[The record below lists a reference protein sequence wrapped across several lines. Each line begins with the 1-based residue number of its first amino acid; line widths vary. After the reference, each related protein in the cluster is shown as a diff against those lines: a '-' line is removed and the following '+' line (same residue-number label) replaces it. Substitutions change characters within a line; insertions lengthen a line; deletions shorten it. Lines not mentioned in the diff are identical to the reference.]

1 VDKKV
6 ELSHQGPHIIPV
18 PQQVYPALQAQVT
31 DEMAQCGTFRS
42 IASDGQAG
50 TRRQVA

>member
-6 ELSHQGPHIIPV
+6 ELSHQGPNIIPV

-31 DEMAQCGTFRS
+31 DEVAQPGTFRS
-42 IASDGQAG
+42 IASD
-50 TRRQVA
+50 